1 MSREVWL
8 DAADPSKEIRVNGKF
23 YMPRDEVFDGQKE
36 TDFLTDELISYGHNL
51 LPALECQLSGGKLEF
66 KSFKDVRNLYQ
77 HGITVAEE
85 TVEKVVAA
93 RDQTQKLNPFDIL
106 KKLGA
111 DDRVDR
117 LKYTL
122 PQVIMC
128 EYCTQLH
135 KEFWFNSLCAMSV
148 IPVTK
153 SLLEVMSKGK
163 FVFPKTAFQI
173 GKKFRLPLLTLLEA
187 FKLFSALL
195 FLKTK
200 AKNRG
205 LDN

>member
-1 MSREVWL
+1 MIFSKNIVADEDEPNFLNKLTSREVWL
-8 DAADPSKEIRVNGKF
+8 DAADPSMEIRVNGKF

-77 HGITVAEE
+77 HGIPVAAEAI
-85 TVEKVVAA
+85 EKVVDAK
-93 RDQTQKLNPFDIL
+93 DQTQKLNPFDIL

-128 EYCTQLH
+128 EYCTLLH
-135 KEFWFNSLCAMSV
+135 KEFWFNSLCAMWESFHL
-148 IPVTK
+148 
-153 SLLEVMSKGK
+153 SLLQNPS
-163 FVFPKTAFQI
+163 
-173 GKKFRLPLLTLLEA
+173 
-187 FKLFSALL
+187 
-195 FLKTK
+195 
-200 AKNRG
+200 
-205 LDN
+205 

>member
-1 MSREVWL
+1 MTSREFWL
-8 DAADPSKEIRVNGKF
+8 DAADPSMEIRVNGKF

-128 EYCTQLH
+128 EYCTLLH
-135 KEFWFNSLCAMSV
+135 KEFWFNSQCAMWESFQL
-148 IPVTK
+148 
-153 SLLEVMSKGK
+153 SLLQNPS
-163 FVFPKTAFQI
+163 
-173 GKKFRLPLLTLLEA
+173 
-187 FKLFSALL
+187 
-195 FLKTK
+195 
-200 AKNRG
+200 
-205 LDN
+205 